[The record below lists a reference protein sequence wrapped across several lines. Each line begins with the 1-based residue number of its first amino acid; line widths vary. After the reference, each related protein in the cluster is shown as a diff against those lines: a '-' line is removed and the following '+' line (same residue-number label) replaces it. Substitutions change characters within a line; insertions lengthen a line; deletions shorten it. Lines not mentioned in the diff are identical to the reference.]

1 MNTVREYQVGSE
13 SSNRLTRW
21 MNALLSAVRSVRIR
35 NRKRT
40 LQLCETLPLG
50 DKRFLAVV
58 RFNHQRLL
66 IGATS
71 QSICLLQQL
80 DVSDAGATEV
90 NGPRENRS
98 QSADG

>member
-1 MNTVREYQVGSE
+1 
-13 SSNRLTRW
+13 